1 MFAVN
6 RVLLASHGTDG
17 AKAAEKFALEICQ
30 EGSHLHHLVVVPTF
44 WQGSTGDDWLQNGS
58 VRDNFRRYLEG
69 ELGKEVDENLMRVGK
84 AAEEKGIKL
93 TNDMVVGEPDKC
105 LLEVSQQ
112 ADFDLIVVG
121 NIRPKGIAGLR
132 SRMLK
137 DSVIRKLKTPLL
149 IVPYPDE

>member
-6 RVLLASHGTDG
+6 RVLLASHGTEG
-17 AKAAEKFALEICQ
+17 AKAAEKAAREICKDGAQ
-30 EGSHLHHLVVVPTF
+30 LHHLVVVPTF

-69 ELGKEVDENLMRVGK
+69 ELGKEVDENLARVGK
-84 AAEEKGIKL
+84 AAEEKGINL
-93 TNDMVVGEPDKC
+93 SNDMIVGEPDMV

-112 ADFDLIVVG
+112 ADFDLIIMG
-121 NIRPKGIAGLR
+121 NIRPKGVAGLR

-137 DSVIRKLKTPLL
+137 EAMVKKLKTPLL